1 MVLPLI
7 VDFLRNQSTR
17 WGPYSG
23 LQDLHTIPPTP
34 LPRLAPACYLSDL
47 IPHNSF
53 LLLSPF
59 QPQWLLDSFFDHTRH
74 AFALKPLRSL
84 VALPGMLFTSSI
96 CWTYQGWLISF
107 KSLFN
112 IIFIRS
118 AMTTLYSQ
126 FSLHSS
132 FFLQCFSFVNLLCSL
147 FIVCF
152 LLLVCKIN
160 GGKDFCLFCSL
171 IYLKCLKYLT
181 NKYMNKWSFFST
193 SIRLGL
199 NSDSSSIN
207 SIT

>member
-74 AFALKPLRSL
+74 AFALKPLPSL

-96 CWTYQGWLISF
+96 CWKYQGWLTSF

-126 FSLHSS
+126 SSLHSS
-132 FFLQCFSFVNLLCSL
+132 FFYSA
-147 FIVCF
+147 F
-152 LLLVCKIN
+152 LLLIYFVLCLLSVSFCWYVRLMKEKI
-160 GGKDFCLFCSL
+160 FVYFVHWYIS
-171 IYLKCLKYLT
+171 
-181 NKYMNKWSFFST
+181 SA
-193 SIRLGL
+193 
-199 NSDSSSIN
+199 SSIWQIN
-207 SIT
+207 IWINEAFSVLALDWV